1 MVKHVGK
8 SKGFSLIEMAVVL
21 VIVGLIIGGGFSTVG
36 AYLDNAKQSHT
47 MGNLK
52 VTKQALL
59 NYVKVNKHMPCP
71 DQDDDG
77 TQEDDRVGSYNT
89 RCSGE
94 LGTIPYDDLGISREI
109 ASDDYG
115 NLFGYAIHKESA
127 VDVIMDKNPSIQSEL
142 DDLIDDPGAYFYNK
156 NAPVFDLDTPPTA
169 DPVTGVD
176 NATLSYTICKKEA
189 GNSCSGTS
197 DVELEFIPAVVIAYN
212 ENGSATQLGV
222 CTGPRGDRETQNCD
236 MNSGGNPTFT
246 KGYFEDSIFD
256 DQLVTISAYE
266 IKEYALGDFSD
277 PPDAGDNTPSTPL
290 DWDNFKH
297 IINKDLDSTNEYNNA
312 SSDAGEA
319 AGADGVFDD
328 IASDVYG
335 DSLFVSGD
343 IHKSIEM
350 QSGSNKLYVA
360 GSVGNTV
367 GGGNDHDYIFI
378 NGSLLGFDS
387 DIGTGTISTQ
397 DGDDVVYINES
408 IGWKANLNLADG
420 NDFAQIGGQVIGQ
433 VLGGNGNDTVFIE
446 GSISIT
452 SNANKVDLGAGDDTL
467 FLGGILGE
475 DDMLSG
481 GSGTD
486 YLYIESS
493 VDSWEVDYQDS
504 TGNVYDEDTFK
515 AATGFEVIYY
525 GQSKESIEGQ
535 GDGTTYPKYTYDYNN
550 IQNY

>member
-1 MVKHVGK
+1 MVMHAKK
-8 SKGFSLIEMAVVL
+8 SKGFSLVEMAVVL

-47 MGNLK
+47 MGSLK
-52 VTKQALL
+52 ITKQALL

-71 DQDDDG
+71 DLDDDG
-77 TQEDDRVGSYNT
+77 SQEDDRTGSYST

-94 LGTIPYDDLGISREI
+94 LGTIPYDDLGVSREI

-127 VDVIMDKNPSIQSEL
+127 LDVIMDKNPSIQSEL
-142 DDLIDDPGAYFYNK
+142 DQLVDDPGAYFYNK

-169 DPVTGVD
+169 LVPDEVTQ
-176 NATLSYTICKKEA
+176 SYTICKKEA
-189 GNSCSGTS
+189 GNSCSVAS

-212 ENGSATQLGV
+212 ENGGATGLGV
-222 CTGPRGDRETQNCD
+222 CTGQRGLREEQNCD
-236 MNSGGNPTFT
+236 MNNGGNPTFT
-246 KGYFEDSIFD
+246 KGYFEDGVFD

-277 PPDAGDNTPSTPL
+277 PPGAVDGPSTPL

-297 IINKDLDSTNEYNNA
+297 IINKDLDTTNEYNNA
-312 SSDAGEA
+312 SSDAGEDA
-319 AGADGVFDD
+319 DGDGVFDD
-328 IASDVYG
+328 IANDVYG

-343 IHKSIEM
+343 VYKSIEM
-350 QSGSNKLYVA
+350 QAGSNKLYVE

-378 NGSLLGFDS
+378 NGSLLGQDS
-387 DIGTGTISTQ
+387 VIGTGTISTQ
-397 DGDDVVYINES
+397 DGDDIVYINES
-408 IGWKANLNLADG
+408 IGWKANLNLSTG

-433 VLGGNGNDTVFIE
+433 VLGGGGNDTVFIE

-452 SNANKVDLGAGDDTL
+452 SNANKVNLGDGDDTL
-467 FLGGILGE
+467 FLGGIIG
-475 DDMLSG
+475 DDSMLDG
-481 GSGTD
+481 GSGND
-486 YLYIESS
+486 FLYIESS
-493 VDSWEVDYQDS
+493 ASDWAADYLDS
-504 TGNVYDEDTFK
+504 TGNVYDEATFK
-515 AATGFEVIYY
+515 TATGIENIVY
-525 GQSKESIEGQ
+525 SADKTTVEGQ
-535 GDGTTYPKYTYDYNN
+535 GDGTTYPIYTYDYNN